1 MPYAEGDKK
10 GVADI
15 TSALIG
21 SGTTKHQRMPL
32 MKKLIFRRKYRF

>member
-21 SGTTKHQRMPL
+21 RTKTSKMPL
-32 MKKLIFRRKYRF
+32 MKKLIS

>member
-15 TSALIG
+15 TSALIERNQQNIKG
-21 SGTTKHQRMPL
+21 CL
-32 MKKLIFRRKYRF
+32 

>member
-15 TSALIG
+15 TSALIR
-21 SGTTKHQRMPL
+21 GTTKTSRMPL
-32 MKKLIFRRKYRF
+32 MKKLIS

>member
-15 TSALIG
+15 TSNL
-21 SGTTKHQRMPL
+21 SEVEPKYQKMPL
-32 MKKLIFRRKYRF
+32 MKLIS